1 MSAALPWIHA
11 LGWTLLH
18 FLWQGLVVGAGYAA
32 ARALLP
38 KSHCN
43 ARYAVG
49 LGALALLAAW
59 PLATLIALRPQ
70 GAVEV
75 AFGAQG
81 LVAGGVATLAA
92 AEAFDLAAS
101 IDRVL
106 PWLVLLWLVGVL
118 GVAGRALHQ
127 WRRFSRIARQWAES
141 SPELDAM
148 LAALT
153 RRFGFMRRVRVLVS
167 ERIDTPMLLGWI
179 RPVVLLPT
187 AVALGF
193 PRQQVELILA
203 HELGHLRRYDHLVNL
218 AQTVLETLLFYH
230 PVVHWISREVRNER
244 ELCCD
249 ALVLRLVRGEPR
261 EYARTLAA
269 LEELRQTAAPV
280 VLAAS
285 GGQLIERVRRIV
297 GLPAPRAAVQARHP
311 GRWLLIGTAFIGALF
326 VAERIERANRVFS
339 PMPLSVDWIRAPDVR
354 ALPFAALAL
363 PYERPRLRLAA
374 VAPPEPAPT
383 APVASVPATAA
394 GAVAAA
400 AASSSRE
407 TVPAAVAAPKQAPL
421 ANLPAPATPTAN
433 AASLRAPAAAPATT
447 APAKAKP
454 DASAPLEPVA
464 APAAPKPPV
473 ATYVVAP
480 SFPNYYA
487 SQSGRVEATFTI
499 AEDGSVKDIK
509 FVGAKDG
516 AFERAAERALRQW
529 RFDPATLPDQ
539 PMRYT
544 QAFVFAPKGRG
555 NTHEECVQSTGSLI
569 CRDPSDGRA
578 AQASNLN
585 AWPPKTGG

>member
-1 MSAALPWIHA
+1 MNAGLPWIHA

-18 FLWQGLVVGAGYAA
+18 FLWQGLVIGAGYAA

-43 ARYAVG
+43 ARYATG
-49 LGALALLAAW
+49 LVALALLALW
-59 PLATLIALRPQ
+59 PLATLFALRPQ

-75 AFGAQG
+75 AFGAPA
-81 LVAGGVATLAA
+81 VAAGGAA
-92 AEAFDLAAS
+92 VIAQAGVFDLAAS

-106 PWLVLLWLVGVL
+106 PWLVLVWLVGVF
-118 GVAGRALHQ
+118 GVAGRALQQ
-127 WRRFSRIARQWAES
+127 WRRFSRIARRWAES

-148 LAALT
+148 LVALT

-167 ERIDTPMLLGWI
+167 ERIDTPMLLGWL

-218 AQTVLETLLFYH
+218 AQAVLETLLFYH

-297 GLPAPRAAVQARHP
+297 GLPAPRAATHARHP
-311 GRWLLIGTAFIGALF
+311 GRWLLIGAAFIGALL
-326 VAERIERANRVFS
+326 VAQRIERANRVFS
-339 PMPLSVDWIRAPDVR
+339 PQALSIDWIRSADVR
-354 ALPFAALAL
+354 TLPFAALSL
-363 PYERPRLRLAA
+363 PYERPHLRLAP
-374 VAPPEPAPT
+374 VTPPESEPVATT
-383 APVASVPATAA
+383 APSVPAVA
-394 GAVAAA
+394 GAAA
-400 AASSSRE
+400 AESVLRE
-407 TVPAAVAAPKQAPL
+407 TVPAPAAATTVAPKQEPL
-421 ANLPAPATPTAN
+421 ASVPAPAAPAVERS
-433 AASLRAPAAAPATT
+433 APASAIMPAVAKPSTDLAAAPV
-447 APAKAKP
+447 
-454 DASAPLEPVA
+454 EPVA
-464 APAAPKPPV
+464 APAAAKPPV

-480 SFPNYYA
+480 SFPNYYS
-487 SQSGRVEATFTI
+487 SQTGRVEATFAI
-499 AEDGSVKDIK
+499 SADGTVKDIE
-509 FVGAKDG
+509 FRGSKDG

-529 RFDPATLPDQ
+529 RFDPATLPDH

-555 NTHEECVQSTGSLI
+555 NAHEECVQSTGSLI
-569 CRDPSDGRA
+569 CRDPADGRP
-578 AQASNLN
+578 AQVSNVN
-585 AWPPKTGG
+585 AWPPKSGG